1 MIELNS
7 YNGLLEHRQHQV
19 INVILMMVEVVAK
32 VMQEFI
38 SKSFFQDF
46 ILLRMDIL
54 MRFFPQS
61 STEVEKRYQ
70 IRSTNA

>member
-1 MIELNS
+1 
-7 YNGLLEHRQHQV
+7 
-19 INVILMMVEVVAK
+19 MMVEVVAE

-46 ILLRMDIL
+46 VLLRMDIL